1 VFLLL
6 PIGPLM
12 IEHRLIEQLIAI
24 LDDHVKKVTDANQI
38 DLSLIDRGVEF
49 LRRYADRCHH
59 GKEEDILFQALQE
72 KELNSTHKNIL
83 DELVHEHSLAREAVG
98 NLALAS
104 EKAAAGDANA
114 YTDIVKMVEKIAA
127 LYPPHIEK
135 EDKHF
140 FIPVMDYF
148 SKSEQDEMMLKF
160 LEADQKLLY
169 ENYYL
174 MVNGL
179 EAIKSMVASE
189 PEETVVKAEKYEC
202 SVCGFLYDP
211 AVGDPEHGI
220 PAGTPFDELPADWVC
235 PLCGAGK
242 DMFNQQEKAVTNPA
256 PSEIK
261 PQKSVKEYRNKDIIV
276 YWYPQDCSH
285 AGKCWQGLP
294 SVFDMDKRPWI
305 NLSGSSPEEIIKTID
320 KCPSRALQYSLPE
333 GSAVDPDLAKG
344 PGSKDYK
351 IDLGKAGKIRVIRD
365 GPLLIEGPN
374 QIIDINKEI
383 LGEGD
388 RFVLCRCGKTKNPP
402 FCDGSHIPG
411 H

>member
-1 VFLLL
+1 MFLLL

-24 LDDHVKKVTDANQI
+24 LVDHVKKATDAKLI
-38 DLSLIDRGVEF
+38 DLTLIDRGVEF
-49 LRRYADRCHH
+49 MRRYADRCHH
-59 GKEEDILFQALQE
+59 GKEEDILFKALQE
-72 KELNSTHKNIL
+72 KELDSTYKNIL
-83 DELVHEHSLAREAVG
+83 DELVYEHSLAREAVK

-104 EKAAAGDANA
+104 EKAAAGDVNSYA
-114 YTDIVKMVEKIAA
+114 DIVKMVEKIAA

-148 SKSEQDEMMLKF
+148 SKSEQDDMMLKF

-179 EAIKSMVASE
+179 AEIKSMVTAE
-189 PEETVVKAEKYEC
+189 AKETIEKAEIYEC

-220 PAGTPFDELPADWVC
+220 PAGTPFEELPEDWVC

-242 DMFNQQEKAVTNPA
+242 DMFNRQEKAVTSPA
-256 PSEIK
+256 PAEIK
-261 PQKSVKEYRNKDIIV
+261 PQKTVKEYRNNDIIV

-285 AGKCWQGLP
+285 AGKCWGELP
-294 SVFDMDKRPWI
+294 SVFDMDKRPWVTI
-305 NLSGSSPEEIIKTID
+305 SGSSPEEIIKTID
-320 KCPSRALQYSLPE
+320 KCPTRALQYSLPE
-333 GSAVDPDLAKG
+333 GSAVDPNLAKG
-344 PGSKDYK
+344 PGAKDYK
-351 IDLGKAGKIRVIRD
+351 ADLDKAGKIRVIRD
-365 GPLLIEGPN
+365 GPLLVEVPVR
-374 QIIDINKEI
+374 IIDTDGSIV
-383 LGEGD
+383 GEGD

-402 FCDGSHIPG
+402 FCDGSHIPE

>member
-1 VFLLL
+1 ML

-24 LDDHVKKVTDANQI
+24 LVDHVKKATDAKLI
-38 DLSLIDRGVEF
+38 DLTLIDRGVEF
-49 LRRYADRCHH
+49 MRRYADRCHH
-59 GKEEDILFQALQE
+59 GKEEDILFKALQE
-72 KELNSTHKNIL
+72 KELDSTYKNIL
-83 DELVHEHSLAREAVG
+83 DELVYEHSLAREAVK

-104 EKAAAGDANA
+104 EKAAAGDVNSYA
-114 YTDIVKMVEKIAA
+114 DIVKMVEKIAA

-148 SKSEQDEMMLKF
+148 SKSEQDDMMLKF

-179 EAIKSMVASE
+179 AEIKSMVTAE
-189 PEETVVKAEKYEC
+189 AKETIEKAEIYEC

-220 PAGTPFDELPADWVC
+220 PAGTPFEELPADWVC

-242 DMFNQQEKAVTNPA
+242 DMFNRQEKAVTSPA
-256 PSEIK
+256 PAEIK
-261 PQKSVKEYRNKDIIV
+261 PQKTVKEYRNNDIIV

-285 AGKCWQGLP
+285 AGKCWGELP
-294 SVFDMDKRPWI
+294 AVFDMDKRPWVTI
-305 NLSGSSPEEIIKTID
+305 SGSSPEEIIKTID
-320 KCPSRALQYSLPE
+320 KCPTRALQYSLPE
-333 GSAVDPDLAKG
+333 GSTVDPNLAKG
-344 PGSKDYK
+344 PGAKDYK
-351 IDLGKAGKIRVIRD
+351 ADLDKAGKIRVIRD
-365 GPLLIEGPN
+365 GPLLVEVPVR
-374 QIIDINKEI
+374 IIDTDGSIV
-383 LGEGD
+383 GEGD

-402 FCDGSHIPG
+402 FCDGSHIPE